1 MIDKSKI
8 KVRGNV
14 INITKLLKH
23 KREQR
28 DNKFRQ
34 LEQTLDTLLYNFKLN
49 EEFEDSLRKM
59 FHKYYEKYSYHK
71 IRPVIYQMKS
81 FYENNY
87 DKGIDYLEKNVI
99 GQVSTDIRRYS
110 N

>member
-14 INITKLLKH
+14 INITRLLKH

-49 EEFEDSLRKM
+49 EEFEYSLRKM
-59 FHKYYEKYSYHK
+59 FYEYNKNHPHHKPE
-71 IRPVIYQMKS
+71 PVILQMKS

-87 DKGIDYLEKNVI
+87 DKGIGHLEKNVI